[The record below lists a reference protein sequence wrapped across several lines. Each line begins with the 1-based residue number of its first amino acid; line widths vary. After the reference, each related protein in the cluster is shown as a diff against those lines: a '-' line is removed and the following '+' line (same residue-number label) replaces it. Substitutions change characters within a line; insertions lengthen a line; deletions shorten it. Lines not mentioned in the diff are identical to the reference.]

1 MRSVRD
7 DDVEL
12 RGGEQR
18 VGYIAVVPRTLD
30 ERLELA
36 PGEGGPHGQPQRR
49 ETQAGVA
56 SVGLYSQVGQR
67 NVQLARCMRHRC
79 GETRGERGKK
89 QFRGHRTVV
98 FAAGLGRFVDHDLE
112 TAHRCLYVV
121 TALPHR
127 RQSHS
132 HGR

>member
-1 MRSVRD
+1 MRSIRD

-18 VGYIAVVPRTLD
+18 VGYIAVVPRTRN

-36 PGEGGPHGQPQRR
+36 PGEGRPHRQPERR

-56 SVGLYSQVGQR
+56 SVGLYSQVRQC

-79 GETRGERGKK
+79 GETRSKRGEK

-98 FAAGLGRFVDHDLE
+98 FAAGLRRFVDHHLE
-112 TAHRCLYVV
+112 TTHRCPYVV